1 MSKHTLPR
9 EVSPLKYADQGRTLS
24 GVIALS
30 QLPRVMDVIEDE
42 GEGDVEIE
50 LEFSCDE
57 QRQRLLK
64 GKLGASVALLCQR
77 CLEPVRLPVASEFT
91 LGMVLNDEQ
100 ARNLPKSYEPLMV
113 EPEHLDLY
121 DVVEEELLLSLPMF
135 AYHEHCQAQMG
146 KIADAKEKVEL
157 TKKPN
162 PFSVLSVLK
171 QNQKQD

>member
-1 MSKHTLPR
+1 MSKHALPR
-9 EVSPLKYADQGRTLS
+9 EVAPLKYADQGRVLS
-24 GVIALS
+24 GSIALS
-30 QLPRVMDVIEDE
+30 QLPRLVDAVEDVHD
-42 GEGDVEIE
+42 GDVEAE

-64 GKLGASVALLCQR
+64 GQLKATVSVLCQR
-77 CLEPVRLPVASEFT
+77 CLEPVSLALESSFS

-100 ARNLPKSYEPLMV
+100 ARNLPRCYEPLMV

-135 AYHEHCQAQMG
+135 AYHEHCQTGLGAA
-146 KIADAKEKVEL
+146 KDDAIQKV
-157 TKKPN
+157 KKPN

-171 QNQKQD
+171 TKD

>member
-9 EVSPLKYADQGRTLS
+9 EVSPLKYADQGRRLS

-30 QLPRVMDVIEDE
+30 QLPRVMEVIEDAH
-42 GEGDVEIE
+42 EGDVEIE

-57 QRQRLLK
+57 QRQKLLK
-64 GKLGASVALLCQR
+64 GRLEASVSLLCQR
-77 CLEPVRLPVASEFT
+77 CLAPVRLPVHSDFT

-100 ARNLPKSYEPLMV
+100 ARNLPKCYEPLMV

-135 AYHEHCQAQMG
+135 AYHEQCQSDMRKGSDAEN
-146 KIADAKEKVEL
+146 ADPAL
-157 TKKPN
+157 KKPN

-171 QNQKQD
+171 RDQQ

>member
-1 MSKHTLPR
+1 MSKHSLPR

-30 QLPRVMDVIEDE
+30 QLPRVMGVIED
-42 GEGDVEIE
+42 GHDGDVEIE

-64 GKLGASVALLCQR
+64 GKLGASVSLLCQR
-77 CLEPVRLPVASEFT
+77 CLEPVRLPVRSEFT

-135 AYHEHCQAQMG
+135 AYHEQCQTQMG
-146 KIADAKEKVEL
+146 KTVDAEEVEL

-171 QNQKQD
+171 QNQKQG